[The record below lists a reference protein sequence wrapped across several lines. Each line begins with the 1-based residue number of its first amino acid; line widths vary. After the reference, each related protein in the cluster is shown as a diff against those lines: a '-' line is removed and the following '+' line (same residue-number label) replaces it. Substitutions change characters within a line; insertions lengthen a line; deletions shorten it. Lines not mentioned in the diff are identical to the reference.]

1 MLKKRFHNFNMLICI
16 EKKKKM
22 TAGDICFLFFK
33 VVTKIQFW
41 ESVQNR
47 TVALKC

>member
-16 EKKKKM
+16 EKKKKG
-22 TAGDICFLFFK
+22 TAGDILFFK